1 MQRLVGL
8 QRIRQL
14 PRAVVFYAIICN
26 TSPMSTLNSQHA
38 CMHACMH
45 PSMRHT
51 AYASFNIHTIHTP
64 TGDSIVFAR
73 LETTLQTLVLH
84 TFRKYNI
91 LLSHS
96 LTHLFTV
103 SFSPPVTIA
112 TRPIYKTNSYTS
124 NTNPSQWGCGDVRVT
139 CQKWSPYSNNT
150 AKPNKQAIP

>member
-1 MQRLVGL
+1 MCSVLLVFNASANSL
-8 QRIRQL
+8 APSSFMPFPATHHQCQQ
-14 PRAVVFYAIICN
+14 
-26 TSPMSTLNSQHA
+26 STPN
-38 CMHACMH
+38 MHAYIN
-45 PSMRHT
+45 PPMRHT

-96 LTHLFTV
+96 LIYCLFLPTSHHCHSPDIQNQIMHL
-103 SFSPPVTIA
+103 
-112 TRPIYKTNSYTS
+112 KHQ
-124 NTNPSQWGCGDVRVT
+124 SQSVACGDARVT

-150 AKPNKQAIP
+150 AKPNKQSIP